1 MAAAAGAESIY
12 NWIKEEAEAPTKARM
27 HRSRFNPKAPPA
39 YSTLRVAK
47 KATGAIG
54 KSVKDTINP
63 RKFLKAG
70 SRMGK
75 GVTPATSQARKFT
88 RRAPPDGG
96 KAPVPKRTERPIH
109 GITSSKNFVVANA
122 VENILAAPPEPE
134 VAPDYLHKEDF
145 GRVPEYLEELGD
157 DEREE
162 LLDALKAKWDVVNA
176 RYQKMTH
183 LKISTHNSSLGQI
196 RNKEQCE
203 AQMDELER
211 DIARLSVKGPI
222 YVVDE

>member
-1 MAAAAGAESIY
+1 
-12 NWIKEEAEAPTKARM
+12 
-27 HRSRFNPKAPPA
+27 
-39 YSTLRVAK
+39 
-47 KATGAIG
+47 
-54 KSVKDTINP
+54 
-63 RKFLKAG
+63 
-70 SRMGK
+70 
-75 GVTPATSQARKFT
+75 
-88 RRAPPDGG
+88 
-96 KAPVPKRTERPIH
+96 VPKRTERPIH

-145 GRVPEYLEELGD
+145 GRVPEYLEEVKREVEAERDMARAEFEHAAMVRAAGEPLMRELGD

>member
-75 GVTPATSQARKFT
+75 GVTPATSQGEAAGAAVLAVGEP
-88 RRAPPDGG
+88 RRAGG
-96 KAPVPKRTERPIH
+96 RP
-109 GITSSKNFVVANA
+109 
-122 VENILAAPPEPE
+122 
-134 VAPDYLHKEDF
+134 
-145 GRVPEYLEELGD
+145 R
-157 DEREE
+157 
-162 LLDALKAKWDVVNA
+162 
-176 RYQKMTH
+176 
-183 LKISTHNSSLGQI
+183 
-196 RNKEQCE
+196 
-203 AQMDELER
+203 
-211 DIARLSVKGPI
+211 
-222 YVVDE
+222 